1 MTPFET
7 FLQDLDRLYASQ
19 RPAEAPKVGLRI
31 LGSVALMIQAHYI
44 RGTKDGDVLES
55 ALIHRTVKADL
66 LNLGG
71 KGTGLAN
78 RHGIYLDIV
87 PSGILFMP
95 NAVAY
100 HPLPEIS
107 SALRCFEVEV
117 MDITDPCV
125 TKLKRFNANDQADL
139 GAMVRLQKL
148 DYALFRDRF
157 LSAIDH
163 CRGQAFADDYPRI
176 VDNFHQ
182 VERDIFLVSETAI
195 DLRANPYESED

>member
-7 FLQDLDRLYASQ
+7 FLQDLDRLYAVEK
-19 RPAEAPKVGLRI
+19 RAEAPKVGLRI
-31 LGSVALMIQAHYI
+31 LGSVALMIQADYI

-55 ALIHRTVKADL
+55 APIHRTVKGEL

-71 KGTGLAN
+71 KGTALAN

-87 PSGILFMP
+87 PSGILFMA

-100 HPLPEIS
+100 HPLLDLS
-107 SALRCFEVEV
+107 STLACFEVEV
-117 MDITDPCV
+117 MDITDACV
-125 TKLKRFNANDQADL
+125 TKLKRFNGNDQADL
-139 GAMVRLQKL
+139 AAMVQLQKL
-148 DYALFRDRF
+148 DHDQFLNRF

-176 VDNFHQ
+176 VERFHQ
-182 VERDIFLVSETAI
+182 VERDIFLMPETPV
-195 DLRANPYESED
+195 DLRANPYEAEE